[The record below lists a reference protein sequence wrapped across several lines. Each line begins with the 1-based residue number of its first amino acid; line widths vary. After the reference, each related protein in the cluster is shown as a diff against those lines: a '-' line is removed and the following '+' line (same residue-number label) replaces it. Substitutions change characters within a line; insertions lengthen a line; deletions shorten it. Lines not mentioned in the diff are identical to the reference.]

1 MSLKNLPVDS
11 RPREKLLQKGAES
24 LTDAELLAIFLR
36 SGVAGMNAIEL
47 AGYLLS
53 DFGSLRAL
61 MQANLAEF
69 TQRKG
74 LGPAKYAQLQAVLEL
89 SQRHLKEVLIT
100 ENPLTNPQH
109 TARYLTAKLRD
120 KSRETFL
127 VLYLDNQ
134 HRPIKDEILFEGTIN
149 AAGVYPR
156 EIVKR
161 SLELGA
167 NAVILAHNHP
177 SGVAE
182 PSGADRQITVKI
194 ADALALLDIRLLD
207 HMVIGNGEVVSFAER
222 GWI

>member
-1 MSLKNLPVDS
+1 MSLKNLPEDS
-11 RPREKLLQKGAES
+11 RPREKLLQKGAGS
-24 LTDAELLAIFLR
+24 LSDSELLAIFLR
-36 SGVAGMNAIEL
+36 TGVAGMNAIEL
-47 AGYLLS
+47 AGFLLR

-61 MQANLAEF
+61 MQANLSQF

-89 SQRHLKEVLIT
+89 SQRHLKEVLLR
-100 ENPLTNPQH
+100 ENALTSPQH
-109 TARYLTAKLRD
+109 TAQYLSAKLRD
-120 KSRETFL
+120 KTRETFL

-134 HRPIKDEILFEGTIN
+134 NRPIKDEILFEGTIN

-156 EIVKR
+156 EVVKR

-177 SGVAE
+177 SGEAE
-182 PSGADRQITVKI
+182 PSAADRAITTKI
-194 ADALALLDIRLLD
+194 AQALALVDIRLLD
-207 HMVIGNGEVVSFAER
+207 HMVIGDGNVISFAER